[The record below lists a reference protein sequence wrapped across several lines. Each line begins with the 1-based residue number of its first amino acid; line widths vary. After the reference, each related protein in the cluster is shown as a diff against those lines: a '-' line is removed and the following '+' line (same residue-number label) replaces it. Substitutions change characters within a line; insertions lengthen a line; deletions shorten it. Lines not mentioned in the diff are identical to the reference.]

1 MKPLNTY
8 ISPASQADTLL
19 RCVEPTTRRVE
30 RLASALS
37 VCGQAEEYARLKGA
51 PEAMAA
57 LRRVTRGV
65 AIKEGLDA
73 LSKSPFS
80 NEAHDAVT
88 SDVTLG
94 QWCFLADQAEY
105 LADVAEQ
112 AFALD
117 LPSVAAQMLTYSIDS
132 LARIALEADASSD
145 QADEKNSTKKGTNL
159 H

>member
-1 MKPLNTY
+1 MKSLNTY
-8 ISPASQADTLL
+8 ITPAAQADTLQ
-19 RCVEPTTRRVE
+19 RCVEPTSRRVE
-30 RLASALS
+30 KLASALS
-37 VCGQAEEYARLKGA
+37 ACGQAEEYERLEKA
-51 PEAMAA
+51 HSTLEAVRFMV
-57 LRRVTRGV
+57 RRVV
-65 AIKEGLDA
+65 IKHGIDVLA
-73 LSKSPFS
+73 KPLFS
-80 NEAHDAVT
+80 EEAHSAVT
-88 SDVTLG
+88 SNATLG

-145 QADEKNSTKKGTNL
+145 QADEKKSTKKGTNL